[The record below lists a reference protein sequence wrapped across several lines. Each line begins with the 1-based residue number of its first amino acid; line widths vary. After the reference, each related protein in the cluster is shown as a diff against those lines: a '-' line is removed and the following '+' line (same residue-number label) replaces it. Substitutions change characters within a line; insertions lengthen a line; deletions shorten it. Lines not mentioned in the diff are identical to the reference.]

1 MKSFIKEI
9 EDKFDE
15 IEEAN
20 VTGNLDGGEG
30 PLRPHMLFQRVKM
43 KKI

>member
-30 PLRPHMLFQRVKM
+30 PVKTPYCFF
-43 KKI
+43 KE